1 MVSYCRIENKPVVGA
16 QLMTCSMTDANS
28 WTEEVKEEEEKKVE
42 VEEVEEKKVDHWG
55 ELEKKEVEEE
65 VNAIGHW
72 GRAELMVVATM
83 KVGILEVR
91 ADESPRMDWWVDLG
105 IEATTMDGTDEW
117 VRMGV
122 AEPFQAMLRLKIVVM
137 R

>member
-1 MVSYCRIENKPVVGA
+1 
-16 QLMTCSMTDANS
+16 
-28 WTEEVKEEEEKKVE
+28 
-42 VEEVEEKKVDHWG
+42 
-55 ELEKKEVEEE
+55 
-65 VNAIGHW
+65 
-72 GRAELMVVATM
+72 MVVATM
-83 KVGILEVR
+83 KVGILVR
-91 ADESPRMDWWVDLG
+91 ADESPRMDRWVDLG